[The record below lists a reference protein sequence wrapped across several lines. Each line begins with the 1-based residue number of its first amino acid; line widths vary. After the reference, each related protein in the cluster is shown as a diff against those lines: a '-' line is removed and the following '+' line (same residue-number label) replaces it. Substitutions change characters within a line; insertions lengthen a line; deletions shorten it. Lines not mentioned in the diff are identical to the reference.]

1 VKFDLGKM
9 QSEIDKLN

>member
-9 QSEIDKLN
+9 QSEIDKIN